1 MLHTYE
7 TRAQLAKR
15 YSVSVSTV
23 DNRQLQIRR
32 LVGKRYPQD
41 SFLDNGR
48 IHRIRSDVFDDIML
62 YGDRIAAG
70 VAPEFRGGR

>member
-23 DNRQLQIRR
+23 DNRQRR
-32 LVGKRYPQD
+32 IKQLVGKRYPEN

-48 IHRIRSDVFDDIML
+48 IHRIRSDVFDDLML
-62 YGDRIAAG
+62 NGDKIAAG